1 MKGVP
6 APTVIA
12 VIPARYSSHRLPGK
26 PLADIA
32 GKPMIQ
38 HVYERAME
46 ASLVNEVLV
55 ATDDER
61 IVEAVNSFGG
71 YAAMTP
77 ADIQSGS
84 DRIAYLAR
92 SLQGADIIVNLQGD
106 EPLIPPTVIDEA
118 IRPMIQD
125 RSLTTTTLVCRVQ
138 SDEELRNPNMPKV
151 VIDADGSCLYFS
163 RSPVPFLRDVD
174 GGEWVHKHEYYRHIG
189 LYVFRRDFLLRLA
202 QLPQTPLEKAEKLEQ
217 LRILEHGFQIKAVVT
232 TYDGISVDTTEDLE
246 RVRAKV
252 HQP

>member
-12 VIPARYSSHRLPGK
+12 VIPARYASQRLPGK

-38 HVYERAME
+38 HVYERALA

-61 IVEAVNSFGG
+61 IMEAVSAFGG
-71 YAAMTP
+71 YAALTP
-77 ADIQSGS
+77 PEIQSGS
-84 DRIAYLAR
+84 DRIAHVAR

-106 EPLIPPTVIDEA
+106 EPLIPPEMIDEA
-118 IRPMIQD
+118 IRPMIHD
-125 RSLTTTTLVCRVQ
+125 RSLTTTTLVRRIESEV
-138 SDEELRNPNMPKV
+138 ELRNPNFPKV
-151 VIDADGSCLYFS
+151 VLDNDGNCLYFS
-163 RSPVPFLRDVD
+163 RSPVPFLRDAD
-174 GGEWVHKHEYYRHIG
+174 GAEWVSKHHYYKHIG
-189 LYVFRRDFLLRLA
+189 LYVFRRDFLLRFA

-232 TYDGISVDTTEDLE
+232 TYDSISVDTVEDLE
-246 RVRAKV
+246 QARAKA
-252 HQP
+252 HQV